1 MKSEKTTKK
10 ISLFLFTLMSLIYI
24 GGSMSV
30 AQNQP
35 PVRYV
40 VFHKPGPQWQQGV
53 DFRQQPGVRDHVQ
66 HYMKLYQDGKLALG
80 GPFLDNS
87 GGMMVPV
94 EGTTLE
100 EIQSFAET
108 DPAVKSGLLVIEI
121 RPWMIAME
129 K

>member
-1 MKSEKTTKK
+1 
-10 ISLFLFTLMSLIYI
+10 
-24 GGSMSV
+24 
-30 AQNQP
+30 
-35 PVRYV
+35 
-40 VFHKPGPQWQQGV
+40 
-53 DFRQQPGVRDHVQ
+53 
-66 HYMKLYQDGKLALG
+66 
-80 GPFLDNS
+80 
-87 GGMMVPV
+87 MVPV